1 MAVTAGM
8 ARAGRIG
15 LPRIKPTDPL
25 LLTITVLAGVMLVVA
40 STSLGSGDYGQWLM
54 AARPFNGL
62 NVPEYR
68 AAAAVPP
75 VVPYL
80 LALVVGAVG
89 DALIAVRMFAVFI
102 LCALGVSAYVAG
114 TTLFRSRQA
123 GLLATVLSL
132 VVVDQFLDLLAFG
145 GLLQA
150 ASIVFAWLTV
160 AAFFR
165 AAHARQSSRAW
176 VWWVTGAAFVGLAAL
191 THMGTGYVLVPTGCA
206 IAVIAARHAA
216 SGTPARLA
224 RLAPLAVVMLGVMV
238 FWLAVL
244 LPGSTDLTRNP
255 ASLDYRGPNRL
266 LDTLTGY
273 LPTAAVALAG
283 VSSVILGSVV
293 EVSRRRHGPWVV
305 LGTWTAITLAVLMTA
320 VLTRA
325 ATDYPR
331 FATPI
336 LAPLVIGAA
345 GALSIAVRLL
355 SGWLASGTRRGT
367 ARAWAA
373 AALVL
378 MVVVGAPL
386 AVDRFKTEARGYQL
400 RDVASLSLAATW
412 IEANLSPEATVLAPV
427 REAKWIEGLTGRAA
441 LFSNA
446 FRYSF
451 RADEWQ
457 RSLAADTLLRS
468 NGALVN
474 QFFFARLT
482 ADGADQSAARGL
494 VIAANHGGEYQ
505 DLLTAVPGETRIL
518 GTDPIQP
525 VLATLTNLLPAGREV
540 SASPADLRV
549 ATNWTGARHRV
560 PVTFRQEVALRQGSS
575 VLDLRMSVATTLPV
589 AGLELELRPAGGM
602 QTSQVSINGQVA
614 IMSFTRVGSGEP
626 TLRVVLAGSEGV
638 LSRSATGGL
647 RVQSSASS
655 VRLLITDL
663 TAASSPTVTLAWLD
677 PAELVERYGVE
688 AVLLARDPTLDARRA
703 RMAAMSFRQ
712 TRDYGPYVL
721 MVRR

>member
-1 MAVTAGM
+1 MALTTGM

-15 LPRIKPTDPL
+15 LPGIRPTDPL

-62 NVPEYR
+62 TVPEYR

-80 LALVVGAVG
+80 LAVVVGAVG
-89 DALIAVRMFAVFI
+89 DALIAVRLFAVLI
-102 LCALGVSAYVAG
+102 LCALGVGAYVAG
-114 TTLFRSRQA
+114 ATLFRSRQA
-123 GLLATVLSL
+123 GLLSTVLAL

-165 AAHARQSSRAW
+165 AAHAPQSSRAW
-176 VWWVTGAAFVGLAAL
+176 VWWIVGSALVGLAAL
-191 THMGTGYVLVPTGCA
+191 THMGTAYILIPTGCA
-206 IAVIAARHAA
+206 VAVMAARHAA
-216 SGTPARLA
+216 SSTPGRLA
-224 RLAPLAVVMLGVMV
+224 RLAPLAVVMLAVTV

-266 LDTLTGY
+266 LDTLTGHV
-273 LPTAAVALAG
+273 PTAAVALAG
-283 VSSVILGSVV
+283 VSTVILGSVM
-293 EVSRRRHGPWVV
+293 EASRRRLGPWIV
-305 LGTWTAITLAVLMTA
+305 LGTWTAITMAVLMA
-320 VLTRA
+320 AILTRA

-345 GALSIAVRLL
+345 GALSIAVRVL
-355 SGWLASGTRRGT
+355 SGWLASGVGRGT
-367 ARAWAA
+367 ARAWSAA
-373 AALVL
+373 VLVL
-378 MVVVGAPL
+378 VVVVGAPL

-400 RDVASLSLAATW
+400 RDVASLSQTATW
-412 IEANLSPEATVLAPV
+412 IDANLSPEATVLAPV

-451 RADEWQ
+451 RAEEWQ

-518 GTDPIQP
+518 GTDPTQP
-525 VLATLTNLLPAGREV
+525 VLASLPNLVPAGREV

-549 ATNWTGARHRV
+549 ATSWAGERQRV
-560 PVTFRQEVALRQGSS
+560 PVTFRQAVALRQGSS

-589 AGLELELRPAGGM
+589 AGLQLELRPAGSM
-602 QTSQVSINGQVA
+602 PTSQVSINGRVA

-626 TLRVVLAGSEGV
+626 TLRVVLAGSGGV

-647 RVQSSASS
+647 RVQSSSS
-655 VRLLITDL
+655 QVRLLITDL

-677 PAELVERYGVE
+677 PMELVERYGVE

-703 RMAAMSFRQ
+703 RMAAMGFRQ
-712 TRDYGPYVL
+712 ARDFGSYVL